1 MAERESAAIMLRK
14 WSSFQSPTGCC
25 VPRRAAITSQVIEP
39 PPWVRDHWTEP
50 GRTTVSLS
58 THAERAAMDSFFPAL
73 LRGWRQKRRLSQLEL
88 ALSSG
93 VSQRHVSFLESGR
106 ANPSRNMI
114 LQLSEALDVPLR
126 ERNDLLTA
134 AGFAP
139 LFRTRALDDPQM
151 VQVMSAVRMIL
162 AAHEPFPA
170 VAMDRAWN
178 VRMSNRPFDLLGRML
193 GEDLWERLGGGPRN
207 LMRLFFHPQGIRPL
221 VTNWAIVGPLI
232 WRRAQR
238 EADMLGGQEMQAV
251 LADLAPY
258 QDAEML
264 WSAADTALVPVLP
277 FNLRVGDQTISMFAI
292 IATLGTAQDVTA
304 DELRFETLFPADPR
318 SEALFRGMAAA
329 LGQ

>member
-1 MAERESAAIMLRK
+1 M
-14 WSSFQSPTGCC
+14 
-25 VPRRAAITSQVIEP
+25 
-39 PPWVRDHWTEP
+39 RDQLGDL
-50 GRTTVSLS
+50 GRTAVSVS
-58 THAERAAMDSFFPAL
+58 THAERTAAGSGFAGL
-73 LRGWRQKRRLSQLEL
+73 LREWRQKRRLSQLDL

-106 ANPSRNMI
+106 ANPSRGMI
-114 LQLSEALDVPLR
+114 LQLSETLEVPLR
-126 ERNDLLTA
+126 DRNEWLMA

-139 LFRTRALDDPQM
+139 VFRTRALDDPQM

-162 AAHEPFPA
+162 MAHEPFPA

-178 VRMSNRPFDLLGRML
+178 VQMSNRPFDRLGEML
-193 GEDLWERLGGGPRN
+193 GEDLWERVGGGPRN
-207 LMRLFFHPQGIRPL
+207 LMRLFFHPNGIRPL
-221 VTNWAIVGPLI
+221 VTNWPAVGPLI

-238 EADMLGGQEMQAV
+238 EAEMLDGQEMKAV

-258 QDAEML
+258 QDAEVL

-277 FNLRVGDQTISMFAI
+277 FSMRVGDQAISMFAI

-304 DELRFETLFPADPR
+304 DELRIETLFPAAPQ

-329 LGQ
+329 SGR